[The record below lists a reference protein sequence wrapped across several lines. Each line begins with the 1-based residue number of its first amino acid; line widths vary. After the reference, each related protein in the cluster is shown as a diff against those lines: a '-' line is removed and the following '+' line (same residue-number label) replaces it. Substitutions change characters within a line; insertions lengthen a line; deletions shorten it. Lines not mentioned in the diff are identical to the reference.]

1 MDKIVVY
8 GLGSAGK
15 KIISQLLKSKL
26 KIPAIIDNSY
36 KGSSY
41 KNIPVITI
49 DKLNLLKNKKEINC
63 LLAFHNH
70 YLDIKKIAHD
80 LKKYNFKKVYTLV
93 NVKKLFSKANPT
105 IGYWL
110 DLDFKL
116 NYNEFKN
123 TINLFQENKS
133 KILLNQIYKYRKY
146 GNIHDIPIPSTDDEY
161 IPKDLPKYK
170 MPLRIVDC
178 GAFNGCTI
186 NKIKSSYDDI
196 QSILAFEPD
205 IDNYK
210 KLVKVKLNKTKLTF
224 LPLGL
229 WSEPT
234 TLNFENNSDMS
245 SKISINGKNIISL
258 IKYDDAFSSY
268 IPNLIKMDIEGAE
281 YNALLGMKNTI
292 FKHKPNLCISVY
304 HKPDDIIKIP
314 KLIKS
319 WDLKYKFYLRVHEYN
334 TFGVV
339 IYCLQDEKIIK

>member
-1 MDKIVVY
+1 MNKIVIY

-15 KIISQLLKSKL
+15 KIISQTLKSKL
-26 KIPAIIDNSY
+26 QISAIIDNNY
-36 KGSSY
+36 EGNSY

-123 TINLFQENKS
+123 TINLFQDNKS

-146 GNIHDIPIPSTDDEY
+146 GNVDDIPTPSIDDEY
-161 IPKDLPKYK
+161 IPKDLPRYK

-210 KLVKVKLNKTKLTF
+210 KLIKVKLNKTKLTF

-281 YNALLGMKNTI
+281 YNALLGMKKTI

-339 IYCLQDEKIIK
+339 IYCLQDEKII

>member
-1 MDKIVVY
+1 MNKIVVY

-15 KIISQLLKSKL
+15 KIISQALKSKL
-26 KIPAIIDNSY
+26 KISAIIDNNY

-80 LKKYNFKKVYTLV
+80 LKKYNFKKVYTL
-93 NVKKLFSKANPT
+93 
-105 IGYWL
+105 
-110 DLDFKL
+110 
-116 NYNEFKN
+116 
-123 TINLFQENKS
+123 
-133 KILLNQIYKYRKY
+133 LNQIYKYRKY
-146 GNIHDIPIPSTDDEY
+146 GNIDDIPIPSTNDEY
-161 IPKDLPKYK
+161 IPKDLPRYK

-186 NKIKSSYDDI
+186 TKIKSSYEDI

-234 TLNFENNSDMS
+234 TLRFENNSDMS
-245 SKISINGKNIISL
+245 SKISISGKNIISL

-281 YNALLGMKNTI
+281 YNALLGMRKTI
-292 FKHKPNLCISVY
+292 IKHKPNLCISVY

-319 WDLKYKFYLRVHEYN
+319 WNLNYEFFLRVHEYN

-339 IYCLQDEKIIK
+339 L